1 MKKGKSFIQEF
12 KTFISRGN
20 VMDMA
25 VGVIIGAAFQAI
37 VSSLID
43 DIINPILGFI
53 LGGID
58 FSGYSLTLGTG
69 ADAPL
74 IKYGSFIS
82 AVINFLVMAFV
93 IFCLVKVMNKISD
106 KTSHKEEEPEVQ
118 TTKICPFCKTE
129 IAVDA
134 LRCPHCTSILEG
146 ELAEAAAVKE
156 S

>member
-1 MKKGKSFIQEF
+1 MKKGKNFIQEF
-12 KTFISRGN
+12 RTFISRGN

-43 DIINPILGFI
+43 DIINPVLGFI

-58 FSGYSLTLGTG
+58 FSGYSVTLGAG

-74 IKYGSFIS
+74 IRYGSFIS

-93 IFCLVKVMNKISD
+93 IFCLVKVMNRIAAR
-106 KTSHKEEEPEVQ
+106 TSQKEEAPQ
-118 TTKICPFCKTE
+118 APTTKVCPFCKTE

-134 LRCPHCTSILEG
+134 VRCPHCTSVLEG
-146 ELAEAAAVKE
+146 ELAEAAAVRE
-156 S
+156 